1 MWYEFKTVK
10 YLLASWESSVVYNS
24 VLIDSSCEST
34 CKYFQEQEGAMWHL
48 LQILLKTV
56 FI

>member
-48 LQILLKTV
+48 LQILLMTV